1 MTIRIALAL
10 LVIVAAVMT
19 YPWQTVPDRWVLGV
33 AIAVVIIVFAW
44 WRGLFA
50 TTMLARR
57 LSVFRRNHS
66 SPPKRT
72 VSRVQVLLE
81 VEDPRGVGLS
91 LPLVAGYVERFGVKC
106 DNVRV
111 TSRDQVGERTT
122 WIGLTLE
129 AKDNLAAL
137 QARSPELPLYDTAE
151 VAGRRLAD
159 HLREA
164 GLEAAVVTEAPA
176 PIIGS
181 VKEKWSAVGDD
192 AGLVSAFGIRVDDR
206 LGERLAEVASQPA
219 ETWVAVEISGSATQP
234 EVAAVC
240 AFRSAE
246 PVKSAPVQGLVAH
259 RGVQRPLL
267 TALDPNSVDR
277 LGIAPVAVGD
287 ELLERTGWR
296 VGSANAATV
305 ERSRS

>member
-19 YPWQTVPDRWVLGV
+19 YPWQSVLDRWVLGV
-33 AIAVVIIVFAW
+33 AIAVVIVVFAW
-44 WRGLFA
+44 WRGQFA

-66 SPPKRT
+66 SPSKRA

-111 TSRDQVGERTT
+111 TSRDQVGARTT
-122 WIGLTLE
+122 WIGLTLD
-129 AKDNLAAL
+129 ALDNLAAL
-137 QARSPELPLYDTAE
+137 QARSPELPLHDTAE

-164 GLEAAVVTEAPA
+164 GLDATVVTEAPA
-176 PIIGS
+176 PVIGS
-181 VKEKWSAVGDD
+181 VKEKWSVVGDD
-192 AGLVSAFGIRVDDR
+192 AGFVSAFGVRVDDR
-206 LGERLAEVASQPA
+206 IGERLAEVAAQPT
-219 ETWVAVEISGSATQP
+219 ETWVAVEFSGSATQP

-240 AFRSAE
+240 AFRSDE
-246 PVKSAPVQGLVAH
+246 PVKVAPVQGLVAQ

-267 TALDPNSVDR
+267 TALDPTSLDR
-277 LGIAPVAVGD
+277 LGIAPVAVG
-287 ELLERTGWR
+287 EGLLDRTGWR

-305 ERSRS
+305 EQSRL